1 MVGLN
6 TDEFDYKYQW
16 HLQVLIIVVPN
27 SVKYW
32 NPIKPLTKQLLK
44 SKPLVTTV
52 SPRTRT
58 VTDLNLVGADLT
70 SLEIKFK
77 GCGSSMFKINTFWI
91 RDGSDPPTQSLH
103 GNIATV
109 SPNSTLGPQ
118 TCSPDSLRWYPSHP
132 RMNPKVSTQNE
143 WVVVFS
149 FFIYNTTHSDLIT
162 KILAREKDRQLC
174 FVTLSLRRGT
184 RVWSLC
190 HRYFHYL
197 VNGLLPKFAAHLVI
211 VHSKK
216 CVFLFMI

>member
-16 HLQVLIIVVPN
+16 HLQVLIIVAPN

-77 GCGSSMFKINTFWI
+77 RSGSSTFEINTLWI
-91 RDGSDPPTQSLH
+91 RDGSDRPAQPLH
-103 GNIATV
+103 GNIATG
-109 SPNSTLGPQ
+109 SPNSALGPQ
-118 TCSPDSLRWYPSHP
+118 TCSPDRSRWYPSHP
-132 RMNPKVSTQNE
+132 RMNPKASTQNE

-149 FFIYNTTHSDLIT
+149 FLIYNITYSDPII
-162 KILAREKDRQLC
+162 KKLARKKDRPLC
-174 FVTLSLRRGT
+174 AVTLSLRHGT
-184 RVWSLC
+184 HVWSLC
-190 HRYFHYL
+190 RRDFHYL
-197 VNGLLPKFAAHLVI
+197 VIKWAA
-211 VHSKK
+211 S
-216 CVFLFMI
+216 